1 MKRYLLATVLAIL
14 PLLTGGPSHAETP
27 VLEVQ
32 FQNPS
37 EMFVGTWHSG
47 NFAYTFSDDGTY
59 VYVGAMG
66 GPQMQSQISEEGY
79 YMVSGDALII
89 QRQRG
94 LVATSMNYRRD
105 LEPETTTFGWSM
117 GNTQIGLGLKLIYPD
132 GRSQIFYK
140 Q

>member
-1 MKRYLLATVLAIL
+1 MKRYLLAAVLAML
-14 PLLTGGPSHAETP
+14 TLLSGGPSHAENQ
-27 VLEVQ
+27 VRAVQ
-32 FQNPS
+32 LQNTS
-37 EMFVGTWHSG
+37 TMFVGTWRSG
-47 NFAYTFSDDGTY
+47 NFAWTFSDDGTY

-79 YMVSGDALII
+79 YEVSGNMLII

-105 LEPETTTFGWSM
+105 LEPQTTTYGWVM